1 MSPAAP
7 WAALA
12 DLAETE
18 LALAREGRWDEL
30 AACSDERMRRAAE
43 LGAPPTEAR
52 AELTRLAAL
61 QDALLALVATS
72 RAAAVQELAR
82 LRRSRGAA
90 RGYAAAT
97 GLVGVAGGRVD
108 GRG

>member
-7 WAALA
+7 WAAIA

-30 AACSDERMRRAAE
+30 AAYSDERVRRAAA
-43 LGAPPTEAR
+43 LGAPPVEAR

-61 QDALLALVATS
+61 QDALLAVVATS
-72 RAAAVQELAR
+72 RAGVVQELGR
-82 LRRSRGAA
+82 LRRNRGAA
-90 RGYAAAT
+90 RGYAVAT
-97 GLVGVAGGRVD
+97 GQVATSGGRVD
-108 GRG
+108 DRG

>member
-1 MSPAAP
+1 MNPAGP

-18 LALAREGRWDEL
+18 LALAREGRWQEL
-30 AACSDERMRRAAE
+30 AACSDERVRRAAA
-43 LGAPPTEAR
+43 LGAPPAEAR
-52 AELTRLAAL
+52 AELHRLAAL

-72 RAAAVQELAR
+72 RTATMQELAR
-82 LRRSRGAA
+82 LRRGRGAA
-90 RGYAAAT
+90 HGYASAGRTVA
-97 GLVGVAGGRVD
+97 LAGGHVD